1 VGNKVPL
8 IAVGSIHS
16 ADDALAV
23 IENGIP
29 LVALGREI
37 LVDPDWTVKV
47 KEGRAKQIESLI
59 KGTDIVTY
67 NLRVP
72 IWRERLKDQ

>member
-1 VGNKVPL
+1 MNERVGNKVPL

-29 LVALGREI
+29 LVAMGREI
-37 LVDPDWTVKV
+37 LVDPNWTVKV
-47 KEGRAKQIESLI
+47 KEGREKQIETVI
-59 KGTDIVTY
+59 KGTD
-67 NLRVP
+67 
-72 IWRERLKDQ
+72 